1 MAILSTPSRLSEPH
15 GQALIAAFRAEAIP
29 DRQIDEL
36 MGLCN
41 DVLAETNV
49 V

>member
-1 MAILSTPSRLSEPH
+1 MAILSMPSRLNDPQS
-15 GQALIAAFRAEAIP
+15 QALIAAFRADAVP

-41 DVLAETNV
+41 DMFAETNV